1 MAAPEAAPSLIFE
14 YASATYEEED
24 SVEKEMALAHQ
35 QLIES
40 FQGKSDHEIHNFLQ
54 EGASASMAR
63 HGEIINGLLY
73 GILTN
78 KGTATD
84 FYRHMNFV
92 SRDQLASAGKQIRY
106 FCIHVHFQKFRQTVK
121 EQLVWIVGQLTEL
134 RFQGCENLYM
144 NLLKQ
149 IRGGDISTGNIQHA
163 EAMLNLLNT
172 HLPWVYNNPV
182 LIAYSCF
189 TYLRIILDHSRYPSL
204 KQAEI
209 TFCTKLLRERF
220 RECSDMGRDLVR
232 ALQDVSR
239 IKEFE
244 EIWMDLLHN
253 PENLNPQLDGIHKLM
268 AVPSRDFIL
277 GSRLTFD
284 MERKLLFIL
293 KTLNVGEHIKNTNW
307 FYERY
312 LAAPEADALFSD
324 IIRYI
329 CGVYHP
335 TNAVLAS
342 TIVPRWVF
350 IATLLRYVRSNT
362 TAANIKLAL
371 FYDWLYYDP
380 TRDSIMNIEPA
391 MLLMERSLMR
401 EPWVT
406 AILVEFLHFTV
417 LNYHPTQR
425 EVIQKHVG
433 MAMQVLVDKQVI
445 KKIGLI
451 YQAPILNDYQS
462 AKEYILTL
470 FPHQLAAEG
479 ISNIQINN
487 TAMES
492 LDENHQGPGAE
503 SDGSESIEDFETN
516 SSNRSYDSQ
525 ITGQGDDEDAFMSG
539 GRNKTEKPRSR
550 DNSRESSH
558 EPMQVDEPPVASSRP
573 APSSTQIN
581 DEEEPIEDEVM
592 EAAVVESST
601 SAQATGEAIIPNW
614 NFPSPTSGSG
624 GTTSTKDDNPATPIP
639 GASLWIFGSSLQD
652 FKKAYE
658 LAPDAPETG
667 GMFRKIWDIYSDV
680 GGANVE
686 GADLA
691 NEIGQEICAY
701 AQKADVPADYLTTI
715 AEDNQGVL
723 DALISC
729 LWRVMDREGQDGALR
744 VAQMF
749 MRSEVNVSVQD
760 RLLGMWYLL
769 GLIRWHMRSAGTAS
783 LTFEQVLD
791 LYASYLRDSAAQEQ
805 AREETES
812 ESEEDTELATLEMAQ
827 EFLMRDLQHLQ
838 DRQLGTFDT
847 VLPLILQHLPDLV
860 PKNEQFLRL
869 ILAMASPLQIY
880 GLSMG
885 LSRRDFVLLS
895 TPILSTSST
904 SGSNSKK
911 ASNSKSKDKASR
923 TENPFGTLKDI
934 LTGEWEPKVTLKL
947 VDTLGQTLDW
957 ETFEQMGVWQ
967 LVQSELGGDSKAT
980 SRILRASW
988 IPGMTQTANSE
999 ALSGVLNLIRA
1010 LSIAPPN
1017 LKLGK
1022 ALAHIAAEDQVSD
1035 DMMHFSQSCAARWAS
1050 SYPDHLAALLMHLS
1064 DKSVPQDQVAEFSI
1078 EEGDVDMDDV
1088 STNTTS
1094 KTTRSSRSKVS
1105 SPSNSI
1111 SKVKLTAKQRKL
1123 QGLLLQGFLRLLKL
1137 WWIEVSEKNA
1147 RQLFFRVW
1155 STQVRNQV
1163 RDALVE
1169 NFGLS
1174 NLAVW
1179 PEQWWQKGD
1188 EAKKS
1193 NSVASRRKGGRRGEK
1208 SEDDEDEDDNG
1219 DGNEDSDQDEDKSKS
1234 ENEGNDSDEEEEE
1247 EEDSKTRSKSKAAN
1261 TRTRKRPH
1269 NDDDDEE
1276 EEEEEQDDGSDDEDD
1291 ANSETEKKSRQ
1302 SAKDK
1307 KRFGGAAD
1315 SLPSSGSSSRR
1326 NSPKAGAAKSTFAN
1340 NKTGILNSRAS
1351 TRNKTAAAAASTAGR
1366 RAPVTRRGKADT
1378 RKRKISDD
1386 DEEEQE
1392 EEEEEEEEDEE
1403 EEEEEGD
1410 DDEEDAEEGG
1420 EEKDGDE
1427 GDEDAEDNDE
1437 DDENDE
1443 EQENPKTLKPMLYS
1457 QRRAAASAN
1466 SKLMSKGNAA
1476 SNSSTPSSSSSA
1488 NSSANSTPNPNAKAK
1503 ASANTAA
1510 SKKRGKP
1517 KRRIMSED
1525 ESDE

>member
-14 YASATYEEED
+14 YASATYDDED

-149 IRGGDISTGNIQHA
+149 IRGGDISTGNIQHS

-284 MERKLLFIL
+284 MERKLLYIL
-293 KTLNVGEHIKNTNW
+293 KTLNVGDHIRNTTW

-342 TIVPRWVF
+342 SIVPRWLF

-371 FYDWLYYDP
+371 FYDWLFYDP

-417 LNYHPTQR
+417 LNYHPTLR

-451 YQAPILNDYQS
+451 YQAPILNEYQS
-462 AKEYILTL
+462 IKEYILTL

-503 SDGSESIEDFETN
+503 SDDSEGNEDFETG
-516 SSNRSYDSQ
+516 SLSRPYDNQ
-525 ITGQGDDEDAFMSG
+525 ITVGDEDTFMSG
-539 GRNKTEKPRSR
+539 GRNKERPRSR

-558 EPMQVDEPPVASSRP
+558 EPMQADESPVASSRP
-573 APSSTQIN
+573 ASSSTQNN

-592 EAAVVESST
+592 ESAVIESST
-601 SAQATGEAIIPNW
+601 STHAIAGAETIIPNW

-624 GTTSTKDDNPATPIP
+624 GAASKDGDNPATPVP

-691 NEIGQEICAY
+691 NEIGPEICAY
-701 AQKADVPADYLTTI
+701 AQKADVPADYLTTF

-729 LWRVMDREGQDGALR
+729 LWRVMDREGEDGALR

-749 MRSEVNVSVQD
+749 MRSEVNVLVQD

-769 GLIRWHMRSAGTAS
+769 GLIKWHMRSAGTAS

-805 AREETES
+805 ARGESES
-812 ESEEDTELATLEMAQ
+812 ESEEDTEQSSVEMAR

-860 PKNEQFLRL
+860 PKNEKLLRL
-869 ILAMASPLQIY
+869 VLAMASPIQIY

-885 LSRRDFVLLS
+885 LSRRDFILLS
-895 TPILSTSST
+895 TPVPTTTPT
-904 SGSNSKK
+904 SGSSDRK
-911 ASNSKSKDKASR
+911 ASNSKGKGKNTSR
-923 TENPFGTLKDI
+923 TENPFSTLKEI
-934 LTGEWEPKVTLKL
+934 LAGEWEPKVTLKV

-967 LVQSELGGDSKAT
+967 LVQSEFGGDAKAI

-988 IPGMTQTANSE
+988 IPGMTQMANSE
-999 ALSGVLNLIRA
+999 ALSGLVNLIRA

-1022 ALAHIAAEDQVSD
+1022 ALAHVAAAEDQVSN

-1064 DKSVPQDQVAEFSI
+1064 DKSVPQDQVSEFSI
-1078 EEGDVDMDDV
+1078 DADADVDMDDV
-1088 STNTTS
+1088 SANNTS

-1105 SPSNSI
+1105 SPSTTSI
-1111 SKVKLTAKQRKL
+1111 SKVKLTAKQRKQ

-1137 WWIEVSEKNA
+1137 WWNEISEKNA
-1147 RQLFFRVW
+1147 RQSFFRVW

-1169 NFGLS
+1169 NFGSS
-1174 NLAVW
+1174 NLAAW
-1179 PEQWWQKGD
+1179 PEQWWQKAD
-1188 EAKKS
+1188 EGKKS
-1193 NSVASRRKGGRRGEK
+1193 SSAASRRKGGRRGEK
-1208 SEDDEDEDDNG
+1208 SEEDEDEDEDG
-1219 DGNEDSDQDEDKSKS
+1219 DGNEDSDEDEEKSKS
-1234 ENEGNDSDEEEEE
+1234 ESNDEDRSEDEDDAE
-1247 EEDSKTRSKSKAAN
+1247 TRSKAKGGAN
-1261 TRTRKRPH
+1261 TKTRKRPH

-1276 EEEEEQDDGSDDEDD
+1276 EEEEEQADDSDEEEE
-1291 ANSETEKKSRQ
+1291 ASSENEKKTRQ

-1315 SLPSSGSSSRR
+1315 SLSSSTSSSRR
-1326 NSPKAGAAKSTFAN
+1326 NSPKAGAKSTNASS
-1340 NKTGILNSRAS
+1340 KTGVLNSRAS
-1351 TRNKTAAAAASTAGR
+1351 TRNKSAAAASSTTGR
-1366 RAPVTRRGKADT
+1366 RAPVLRRAKPDT

-1386 DEEEQE
+1386 DDEEEEQDE
-1392 EEEEEEEEDEE
+1392 EEDDEDEE
-1403 EEEEEGD
+1403 EEEVGD
-1410 DDEEDAEEGG
+1410 DDEEDEEEGEEDGEEGDQDAEE
-1420 EEKDGDE
+1420 
-1427 GDEDAEDNDE
+1427 NDE

-1443 EQENPKTLKPMLYS
+1443 EQEGAKTLKPMLYS

-1476 SNSSTPSSSSSA
+1476 SSNSTSSSSSSST

-1503 ASANTAA
+1503 ANTAA
-1510 SKKRGKP
+1510 NKKRGKP

>member
-14 YASATYEEED
+14 YASVTYEEED
-24 SVEKEMALAHQ
+24 TVEKEMALAHQ

-220 RECSDMGRDLVR
+220 RECSDIGRDLVR

-244 EIWMDLLHN
+244 EIWTDLLHN

-293 KTLNVGEHIKNTNW
+293 KTLNVGDHIRNTTW

-342 TIVPRWVF
+342 SIVPRWLF

-362 TAANIKLAL
+362 TASNIKLAL
-371 FYDWLYYDP
+371 FYDWLFYDP
-380 TRDSIMNIEPA
+380 ARDSIMNIEPA

-417 LNYHPTQR
+417 LNYHPTLR

-451 YQAPILNDYQS
+451 YQAPILNEYQS
-462 AKEYILTL
+462 IKEYILTL

-503 SDGSESIEDFETN
+503 SDDSEGNEDFETG
-516 SSNRSYDSQ
+516 SLSRPYDNQ
-525 ITGQGDDEDAFMSG
+525 ITGGDEDTLMSG
-539 GRNKTEKPRSR
+539 GRNKERPRSR

-558 EPMQVDEPPVASSRP
+558 EPMQVDELPVVSRP
-573 APSSTQIN
+573 APPSTQNN

-592 EAAVVESST
+592 ESAVVESST
-601 SAQATGEAIIPNW
+601 STHATAGAETIIPNW
-614 NFPSPTSGSG
+614 NFPSPTTGSG
-624 GTTSTKDDNPATPIP
+624 GVTSKDGDNPATPVP

-691 NEIGQEICAY
+691 NEIGSEICAY
-701 AQKADVPADYLTTI
+701 AQKADVPADYLTTF

-729 LWRVMDREGQDGALR
+729 LWRVMDREGEDGALR

-749 MRSEVNVSVQD
+749 MRSEVNVSAQD

-769 GLIRWHMRSAGTAS
+769 GLIKWHMRSAGTAS

-791 LYASYLRDSAAQEQ
+791 LYASYLQDSAAQEQ
-805 AREETES
+805 ARGETES
-812 ESEEDTELATLEMAQ
+812 ESVEGTEQMTVEMAR
-827 EFLMRDLQHLQ
+827 EFLTRDLQHLQ

-869 ILAMASPLQIY
+869 VLAMASPIQIY

-885 LSRRDFVLLS
+885 LSRRDFILLS
-895 TPILSTSST
+895 TPVSAAPT
-904 SGSNSKK
+904 SGSNDSK
-911 ASNSKSKDKASR
+911 ASNSKGKSKNASR
-923 TENPFGTLKDI
+923 TENSFSTLKDI
-934 LTGEWEPKVTLKL
+934 LAGEWEPKVTLKM

-967 LVQSELGGDSKAT
+967 LVQSEFGGDAKAI

-988 IPGMTQTANSE
+988 IPGMTQVANSE
-999 ALSGVLNLIRA
+999 ALNGLMNLIRA

-1017 LKLGK
+1017 LKMGK
-1022 ALAHIAAEDQVSD
+1022 ALAHVAAAEDQVSN
-1035 DMMHFSQSCAARWAS
+1035 DMMYFSQSCAARWAS
-1050 SYPDHLAALLMHLS
+1050 SFPDHLAALLMHLS
-1064 DKSVPQDQVAEFSI
+1064 DKNVPQDQVSEFSI
-1078 EEGDVDMDDV
+1078 DADADVDMHDI
-1088 STNTTS
+1088 SGNSTS

-1105 SPSNSI
+1105 SPSASI
-1111 SKVKLTAKQRKL
+1111 SKVKLTAKQRKQ
-1123 QGLLLQGFLRLLKL
+1123 QGLLLQGLLRLLKL
-1137 WWIEVSEKNA
+1137 WWNDISEKNA
-1147 RQLFFRVW
+1147 RQSFFRVW

-1169 NFGLS
+1169 NFGSS

-1193 NSVASRRKGGRRGEK
+1193 SSAASRRKGGRRGEK
-1208 SEDDEDEDDNG
+1208 SEEDEDEDEDEDG
-1219 DGNEDSDQDEDKSKS
+1219 DGHEDSDEDEEKSKS
-1234 ENEGNDSDEEEEE
+1234 ESEDEDRSEV
-1247 EEDSKTRSKSKAAN
+1247 EDADDTKTRSKAKGGVN
-1261 TRTRKRPH
+1261 TKTRKRPH
-1269 NDDDDEE
+1269 NDGNDEEEGEEEQSDDSDDEE
-1276 EEEEEQDDGSDDEDD
+1276 EAS
-1291 ANSETEKKSRQ
+1291 SESEKKTRQ
-1302 SAKDK
+1302 SAKGK

-1315 SLPSSGSSSRR
+1315 SLSSSTSSSRR
-1326 NSPKAGAAKSTFAN
+1326 NSPKAGAKSNNAN
-1340 NKTGILNSRAS
+1340 SKTGVLNSRAS
-1351 TRNKTAAAAASTAGR
+1351 TRNKSASAASSTSGR
-1366 RAPVTRRGKADT
+1366 RAPVLRRAKPDT

-1386 DEEEQE
+1386 DDEEEEQD
-1392 EEEEEEEEDEE
+1392 EEEDDED

-1410 DDEEDAEEGG
+1410 DDEEDEEEGEEDG
-1420 EEKDGDE
+1420 EEGDQDSE
-1427 GDEDAEDNDE
+1427 
-1437 DDENDE
+1437 ENDKEEENNE
-1443 EQENPKTLKPMLYS
+1443 EQEDAKTLKPMLYS

-1476 SNSSTPSSSSSA
+1476 SSNGTSSSSSSSA

-1503 ASANTAA
+1503 ASANMAA
-1510 SKKRGKP
+1510 NKKRGKP

>member
-24 SVEKEMALAHQ
+24 PVEKEMALAHQ

-204 KQAEI
+204 KQAEV

-244 EIWMDLLHN
+244 EIWADLLHN

-293 KTLNVGEHIKNTNW
+293 KTLNVGDHIKNTTW

-342 TIVPRWVF
+342 SIVPRWLF
-350 IATLLRYVRSNT
+350 IATLLRYVRSHT
-362 TAANIKLAL
+362 TATNIKLAL
-371 FYDWLYYDP
+371 FYDWLFYDP
-380 TRDSIMNIEPA
+380 ARDSIMNIEPA

-417 LNYHPTQR
+417 LNYHPTLR

-451 YQAPILNDYQS
+451 YQAPILNEYQS
-462 AKEYILTL
+462 IKEYILTL

-503 SDGSESIEDFETN
+503 SDDSEGIEDFET
-516 SSNRSYDSQ
+516 SSLSRPYDNQ
-525 ITGQGDDEDAFMSG
+525 ITGGDEDTFISG
-539 GRNKTEKPRSR
+539 GRNKERPKSR

-558 EPMQVDEPPVASSRP
+558 EPMQVDESPVASSRA
-573 APSSTQIN
+573 APSSTQNN

-592 EAAVVESST
+592 ESAVVESST
-601 SAQATGEAIIPNW
+601 STYATTGAEATIPNW

-624 GTTSTKDDNPATPIP
+624 GATSKDSDNPATPVP

-658 LAPDAPETG
+658 LAPEAPETG

-691 NEIGQEICAY
+691 NEIGPEICAY
-701 AQKADVPADYLTTI
+701 AQKADVPADYLTTF

-729 LWRVMDREGQDGALR
+729 LWRVMDREGEDGALR

-769 GLIRWHMRSAGTAS
+769 GLIKWHMRSAGTAS

-805 AREETES
+805 ARGETES
-812 ESEEDTELATLEMAQ
+812 ESEEDTEQTTAEMAR

-838 DRQLGTFDT
+838 DRQLSTFDT

-869 ILAMASPLQIY
+869 VLAMASPIQIY

-885 LSRRDFVLLS
+885 LSRRDFILLS
-895 TPILSTSST
+895 TPVPTTTPT
-904 SGSNSKK
+904 SGSSDKK
-911 ASNSKSKDKASR
+911 ASNSKGKGKNASR
-923 TENPFGTLKDI
+923 TENLFSTLKDT
-934 LTGEWEPKVTLKL
+934 LAGEWEPKVTLKL
-947 VDTLGQTLDW
+947 IDTLGQTLDW
-957 ETFEQMGVWQ
+957 ETFEQLGVWQ
-967 LVQSELGGDSKAT
+967 LVQSELGGDAKAI

-988 IPGMTQTANSE
+988 IPGMTQVANSE
-999 ALSGVLNLIRA
+999 ALSGLVNLIRA
-1010 LSIAPPN
+1010 LSIAPPD

-1022 ALAHIAAEDQVSD
+1022 ALVHVAATEDQVSN
-1035 DMMHFSQSCAARWAS
+1035 DMIYFCQSCAARWAS
-1050 SYPDHLAALLMHLS
+1050 SYPDHVAALLMHLS
-1064 DKSVPQDQVAEFSI
+1064 DKSVPQDQASEFSI
-1078 EEGDVDMDDV
+1078 DTDADVDMDDA
-1088 STNTTS
+1088 TANNTS
-1094 KTTRSSRSKVS
+1094 KMTRSSRSKVS

-1111 SKVKLTAKQRKL
+1111 SKVKLTAKQRKQ

-1137 WWIEVSEKNA
+1137 WWNEISEKNV
-1147 RQLFFRVW
+1147 RQSFFRVW

-1163 RDALVE
+1163 RDSLVE
-1169 NFGLS
+1169 NFGPS
-1174 NLAVW
+1174 DLAVW

-1188 EAKKS
+1188 EYKKS
-1193 NSVASRRKGGRRGEK
+1193 NSAAASRRKGGRRGEK
-1208 SEDDEDEDDNG
+1208 SEDDEDEDENEN
-1219 DGNEDSDQDEDKSKS
+1219 GNEDSDQDEDKSKS
-1234 ENEGNDSDEEEEE
+1234 ESADEDAS
-1247 EEDSKTRSKSKAAN
+1247 EDEDDAKIRSKAKGGAN
-1261 TRTRKRPH
+1261 TKTRKRPH
-1269 NDDDDEE
+1269 NDDGDEE
-1276 EEEEEQDDGSDDEDD
+1276 EEEEEQEDGSDEEEE
-1291 ANSETEKKSRQ
+1291 ANSETEKTRQ

-1315 SLPSSGSSSRR
+1315 SLPSSTSSSRR
-1326 NSPKAGAAKSTFAN
+1326 NSPKAGSAKSTFASS
-1340 NKTGILNSRAS
+1340 KTGVLNSRAS
-1351 TRNKTAAAAASTAGR
+1351 NRKKSTAAASSTTGR
-1366 RAPVTRRGKADT
+1366 RAPVPRRAKPDT

-1386 DEEEQE
+1386 DDDEEEQE
-1392 EEEEEEEEDEE
+1392 EEEDEDEDEE
-1403 EEEEEGD
+1403 DEGD
-1410 DDEEDAEEGG
+1410 DDDEDEEGG
-1420 EEKDGDE
+1420 EEDREE
-1427 GDEDAEDNDE
+1427 GDQDAEENDE

-1443 EQENPKTLKPMLYS
+1443 EQEDPKTLKPMLYS

-1476 SNSSTPSSSSSA
+1476 SSNSTSSSSSSA
-1488 NSSANSTPNPNAKAK
+1488 SSSANSTPNPNAKAK
-1503 ASANTAA
+1503 ASSNMATN
-1510 SKKRGKP
+1510 KKRGKP

>member
-1 MAAPEAAPSLIFE
+1 MAATEAAPSLIFE

-24 SVEKEMALAHQ
+24 PVEKEMALAHQ

-204 KQAEI
+204 KQAEV

-244 EIWMDLLHN
+244 EIWTDLLHN

-293 KTLNVGEHIKNTNW
+293 KTLNVGDHIRNTTW

-342 TIVPRWVF
+342 SIVPRWLF
-350 IATLLRYVRSNT
+350 IATLLRYVRSHT

-371 FYDWLYYDP
+371 FYDWLFYDP
-380 TRDSIMNIEPA
+380 ARDSIMNIEPA

-417 LNYHPTQR
+417 LNYHPTLR

-451 YQAPILNDYQS
+451 YQAPILNEYQS
-462 AKEYILTL
+462 IKEYILTL

-503 SDGSESIEDFETN
+503 SDDSEGIEDFDTG
-516 SSNRSYDSQ
+516 SLSRPYDNQ
-525 ITGQGDDEDAFMSG
+525 ITGSDEDTFISG
-539 GRNKTEKPRSR
+539 GRNKEGPKSR

-558 EPMQVDEPPVASSRP
+558 EPMQVDESPVGSSRA
-573 APSSTQIN
+573 APSSTQNN

-592 EAAVVESST
+592 ESAVVESST
-601 SAQATGEAIIPNW
+601 STHATTGAETIIPNW

-624 GTTSTKDDNPATPIP
+624 GATSKDSDNPATPVP

-652 FKKAYE
+652 FKKAYD

-667 GMFRKIWDIYSDV
+667 DMFRKIWDIYSDV

-691 NEIGQEICAY
+691 NEIGPEICAY
-701 AQKADVPADYLTTI
+701 AQKADVPADYLTTF
-715 AEDNQGVL
+715 AENNQGVL

-729 LWRVMDREGQDGALR
+729 LWRVMNREGEDGALR

-791 LYASYLRDSAAQEQ
+791 LYASYLRDSAAQGQ
-805 AREETES
+805 VRGETES
-812 ESEEDTELATLEMAQ
+812 ESEEDTEQTTTEMAR

-860 PKNEQFLRL
+860 PKNDQFLRL
-869 ILAMASPLQIY
+869 VLAMASPIQIY

-885 LSRRDFVLLS
+885 LSRRDFILLS
-895 TPILSTSST
+895 TPVPTTTPT
-904 SGSNSKK
+904 SGSSDKK
-911 ASNSKSKDKASR
+911 ASNSKGKGKNASR
-923 TENPFGTLKDI
+923 TEHLFSTLKDI
-934 LTGEWEPKVTLKL
+934 LAGEWEPKVTLKL

-957 ETFEQMGVWQ
+957 ETFEQLGVWQ
-967 LVQSELGGDSKAT
+967 LVLSELGGDAKAI

-988 IPGMTQTANSE
+988 IPGLTQVANSE
-999 ALSGVLNLIRA
+999 ALSGLVNLIRA
-1010 LSIAPPN
+1010 LSIAPPD

-1022 ALAHIAAEDQVSD
+1022 ALAHVAATEDQVSN
-1035 DMMHFSQSCAARWAS
+1035 DMMYFCQSCTARWAS
-1050 SYPDHLAALLMHLS
+1050 SYPDHVAALLMNLS
-1064 DKSVPQDQVAEFSI
+1064 DKSVPQDQVSEFSI
-1078 EEGDVDMDDV
+1078 DTDADVDMDDA
-1088 STNTTS
+1088 TANNNS
-1094 KTTRSSRSKVS
+1094 KMTRSSRSKVS
-1105 SPSNSI
+1105 SPSTSI
-1111 SKVKLTAKQRKL
+1111 SKVKLTAKQRKQ

-1137 WWIEVSEKNA
+1137 WWNEISEKNM
-1147 RQLFFRVW
+1147 RQSFFRVW
-1155 STQVRNQV
+1155 SNQVRNQV
-1163 RDALVE
+1163 RDSLVE
-1169 NFGLS
+1169 NFGS
-1174 NLAVW
+1174 SDLAVW

-1193 NSVASRRKGGRRGEK
+1193 NSAAASRRKGGRRSEK
-1208 SEDDEDEDDNG
+1208 SEDDEDEDENEN
-1219 DGNEDSDQDEDKSKS
+1219 GNEDSDQDEDNSKS
-1234 ENEGNDSDEEEEE
+1234 ENDDEDASDD
-1247 EEDSKTRSKSKAAN
+1247 EDDAKIRSKAKGGAN
-1261 TRTRKRPH
+1261 TKTRKRPH

-1276 EEEEEQDDGSDDEDD
+1276 EEEEEQEDGSDEEEDVS
-1291 ANSETEKKSRQ
+1291 SESEKKSRQ

-1315 SLPSSGSSSRR
+1315 SLPSSTSSSRR
-1326 NSPKAGAAKSTFAN
+1326 NSPMAGAAKSIFASS
-1340 NKTGILNSRAS
+1340 KTGVLNSRAS
-1351 TRNKTAAAAASTAGR
+1351 TRNKSTAAASSTTGR
-1366 RAPVTRRGKADT
+1366 RAPVPRRAKPDT

-1386 DEEEQE
+1386 DDEEEEQE
-1392 EEEEEEEEDEE
+1392 EEEDEDEDE

-1410 DDEEDAEEGG
+1410 DDDEDEEGG
-1420 EEKDGDE
+1420 EEDREE
-1427 GDEDAEDNDE
+1427 GDQDAEENDE

-1443 EQENPKTLKPMLYS
+1443 EQEDPKTLKPMLYS

-1476 SNSSTPSSSSSA
+1476 SSNSASSSSSSA
-1488 NSSANSTPNPNAKAK
+1488 SSSANSTPNPNAKAK
-1503 ASANTAA
+1503 ASSNTATN
-1510 SKKRGKP
+1510 KKRGKP

>member
-204 KQAEI
+204 KQAEV
-209 TFCTKLLRERF
+209 TYC
-220 RECSDMGRDLVR
+220 RDLVR

-244 EIWMDLLHN
+244 EIWIDLLHN

-293 KTLNVGEHIKNTNW
+293 KTLNVGDHIRNTTW

-342 TIVPRWVF
+342 SIVPRWLF
-350 IATLLRYVRSNT
+350 IATLLRYVRSHT

-371 FYDWLYYDP
+371 FYDWLFYDP
-380 TRDSIMNIEPA
+380 ARDSIMNIEPA

-417 LNYHPTQR
+417 LNYHPTLR

-451 YQAPILNDYQS
+451 YQAPILNEYQS
-462 AKEYILTL
+462 IKEYILTL
-470 FPHQLAAEG
+470 FPLQLAAEG

-492 LDENHQGPGAE
+492 LDENHLGPGAE
-503 SDGSESIEDFETN
+503 SDGSDSIEDFETG
-516 SSNRSYDSQ
+516 SLGRPYDNQ
-525 ITGQGDDEDAFMSG
+525 LTGGDDEETFMSG
-539 GRNKTEKPRSR
+539 GRSKERSR

-558 EPMQVDEPPVASSRP
+558 EPMQVDESPVAMRP
-573 APSSTQIN
+573 APSSTQSN
-581 DEEEPIEDEVM
+581 DEEEPVEDEVM
-592 EAAVVESST
+592 ESAVVESST
-601 SAQATGEAIIPNW
+601 SAQATTGAETIIPNW

-624 GTTSTKDDNPATPIP
+624 GATSSKDGDNPVTPVP

-658 LAPDAPETG
+658 LAPDSPETG

-691 NEIGQEICAY
+691 NEIGPEICTY
-701 AQKADVPADYLTTI
+701 AQKADVPADYLSSFS
-715 AEDNQGVL
+715 EDNQGVL

-729 LWRVMDREGQDGALR
+729 LWRVMDREGEDGALR

-805 AREETES
+805 ARGETES
-812 ESEEDTELATLEMAQ
+812 GSEEDTEQTTVEMAR

-847 VLPLILQHLPDLV
+847 VLPLILQYIPDLV
-860 PKNEQFLRL
+860 PKNDQFLRL
-869 ILAMASPLQIY
+869 VLAMASPIQIY

-885 LSRRDFVLLS
+885 LSRRDFILLS
-895 TPILSTSST
+895 TPVPTTIPT
-904 SGSNSKK
+904 SGSGDKK
-911 ASNSKSKDKASR
+911 ASNSKGKGKNTSR
-923 TENPFGTLKDI
+923 TENPFSTFKDI
-934 LTGEWEPKVTLKL
+934 LAGEWEPKVTLKL

-967 LVQSELGGDSKAT
+967 LVQSELGGDAKAI

-988 IPGMTQTANSE
+988 IPGMTQVANSE
-999 ALSGVLNLIRA
+999 ALSGLVNLIRA
-1010 LSIAPPN
+1010 LSIAPPS

-1022 ALAHIAAEDQVSD
+1022 ALAHIAAAEDQVSN

-1050 SYPDHLAALLMHLS
+1050 SYPDHLAALLTHLS
-1064 DKSVPQDQVAEFSI
+1064 DKSVPQDQVSDFSMDADA
-1078 EEGDVDMDDV
+1078 DVDMDDV
-1088 STNTTS
+1088 SGNNTS
-1094 KTTRSSRSKVS
+1094 KTTRSSRSKSS
-1105 SPSNSI
+1105 SPPSTSI
-1111 SKVKLTAKQRKL
+1111 SKVKLTAKQRKQ
-1123 QGLLLQGFLRLLKL
+1123 QGMLLHGFLRLLRL
-1137 WWIEVSEKNA
+1137 WWNEISEKNA
-1147 RQLFFRVW
+1147 RQSFFRVW

-1169 NFGLS
+1169 NFGSS
-1174 NLAVW
+1174 NLADW

-1193 NSVASRRKGGRRGEK
+1193 NSAAASRRKGGRRSEK
-1208 SEDDEDEDDNG
+1208 SEDDEDEEDNE
-1219 DGNEDSDQDEDKSKS
+1219 DGNEDSDQDGEKTKS
-1234 ENEGNDSDEEEEE
+1234 ENEDEDDSEDE
-1247 EEDSKTRSKSKAAN
+1247 DDTKTRSKAKGGAN
-1261 TRTRKRPH
+1261 TKNRKRPH

-1276 EEEEEQDDGSDDEDD
+1276 EEEEEEEEQEAGSDDEEEE
-1291 ANSETEKKSRQ
+1291 ASSETEKKTRQ

-1315 SLPSSGSSSRR
+1315 SLSSSTSSSRR
-1326 NSPKAGAAKSTFAN
+1326 NSPKAGATKSTSASS
-1340 NKTGILNSRAS
+1340 KAGVLNSRAS
-1351 TRNKTAAAAASTAGR
+1351 TRNKLAAASSTTGR
-1366 RAPVTRRGKADT
+1366 RASVPRRAKPDT

-1386 DEEEQE
+1386 DDEEEDEQE
-1392 EEEEEEEEDEE
+1392 EEEDDDEDE

-1410 DDEEDAEEGG
+1410 DDEEDEEGG
-1420 EEKDGDE
+1420 EEDGEE
-1427 GDEDAEDNDE
+1427 GDQDAEEDDE
-1437 DDENDE
+1437 DDENDG
-1443 EQENPKTLKPMLYS
+1443 EQEDLKTLKPMLYS

-1476 SNSSTPSSSSSA
+1476 SSNSTSSSSSSA
-1488 NSSANSTPNPNAKAK
+1488 NSSANSTPNPNGKAK

-1510 SKKRGKP
+1510 NKKRGKP